1 MDWSALTE
9 SLGGFY
15 SRWSGVIYVFF
26 IILAVLIVNRI
37 LHWVLSAIVKRK
49 HPVRHVWR
57 DAFLGALG
65 PPLRAIVW
73 VIGLTVA
80 ASIFMRDGD
89 VTMLSKLFP
98 PARNVVAILAVA
110 WFFLRVVGR
119 AETNLHDRA
128 RSRGEPIDPT
138 AADAIG
144 KLVRAAIII
153 TAALVVMQTLG
164 FSIGGLLA
172 FGGAA
177 GIAVGFAAQTLVAN
191 LLGGLTVF
199 ASRIFRIG
207 DDIILPGT
215 TLAGTVRHIGW
226 RATRVV
232 GWDGKPF
239 YVPNSYF
246 NSSNLVNHSRLEH
259 RSFSEDLLLRYRDFD
274 KVEAIVRRGNELLA
288 KRDDLAYFVFR
299 FDSFGDAALK
309 LNIYAWP
316 KATSQAMFL
325 PYAEF
330 ARIKEEV
337 LLAMASIA
345 IDEGCELVQPFSHVY
360 LREEGPPDLRPD
372 LPGPTPKPAAGAP

>member
-1 MDWSALTE
+1 M
-9 SLGGFY
+9 LGDFY

-26 IILAVLIVNRI
+26 IVLAVLIVNRA
-37 LHWVLSAIVKRK
+37 LQWALSIY
-49 HPVRHVWR
+49 VRRRDAAVHVWAH
-57 DAFLGALG
+57 AFLDALG

-80 ASIFMRDGD
+80 ASIFMRGGEA
-89 VTMLSKLFP
+89 TMLSKLFP

-110 WFFLRVVGR
+110 WFFLRVTR
-119 AETNLHDRA
+119 QAEHNLHARA
-128 RSRGEPIDPT
+128 HKRGEVLDPT

-144 KLVRAAIII
+144 KLVRAAIFI
-153 TAALVVMQTLG
+153 TAALVIMQTLG

-199 ASRIFRIG
+199 ASRIFKIG

-215 TLAGTVRHIGW
+215 NLAGTVRHIGW
-226 RATRVV
+226 RATRVI

-259 RSFSEDLLLRYRDFD
+259 RSFTENLLLRYRDFD
-274 KVEAIVRRGNELLA
+274 KVEAIVRKGNEVLA
-288 KRDDLAYFVFR
+288 KRDDLNYFVFR

-309 LNIYAWP
+309 LQIYAWP
-316 KATSQAMFL
+316 QNTPEPTFL

-330 ARIKEEV
+330 ARIKEDV
-337 LLAMASIA
+337 LLTIASIA
-345 IDEGCELVQPFSHVY
+345 LDEGCELIQPFSHVY
-360 LREEGPPDLRPD
+360 LRDEEGQ
-372 LPGPTPKPAAGAP
+372 PAVPEPMVDSETGG